1 MSLDNRFRVSELMS
15 SGSRAI
21 VSQDPVSKTH
31 TFYADSKLVVSGST
45 DGGDSN
51 VPFTHIKGERDGE
64 LVGYV
69 EKPAYIE
76 QDLKRAVDTVVD
88 ELITPPKPER
98 PDVVPRPVY
107 DALEDR
113 YQETLAE
120 LERANETIRN
130 LNGQIATLQAELQAT
145 LVENDSLKVQKAIL
159 DNQFQQQIERYKE
172 MTQKVTVAIVKAAK
186 EANNRVR
193 LQSTVEGLIAQK
205 DVLRQQ
211 LLSQRQ
217 LILGLTDQLDA
228 GVAQLNAQI
237 AQAAENRKIQA
248 DIDEQKRI
256 AFENEKE
263 QLESQL
269 SGAAAETAAAA
280 AGLVPF
286 INGKSYYGVKGE
298 MSHSKIN
305 NFDIGFITNRLNP
318 SAGKAGMLRI
328 QNLKDS
334 GAKITKVSLNVSGGG
349 SAAKFGPL
357 GLVNGKTQNKLGT
370 TKSVII
376 NQGADQAIPLYFN
389 EQLGGSADTV
399 LPVRYKADS
408 RVYTGTFTVTITY
421 DDNTTE
427 TSDSLSWAVY
437 KYANGDGGS

>member
-51 VPFTHIKGERDGE
+51 VPFTHVKGERDGE
-64 LVGYV
+64 LIGYV

-88 ELITPPKPER
+88 ELIAPPKPER

-113 YQETLAE
+113 YQETLTE
-120 LERANETIRN
+120 LENANETIRE

-145 LVENDSLKVQKAIL
+145 LVENDALKVQKAIL

-172 MTQKVTVAIVKAAK
+172 MTQKVTVAIVKATK
-186 EANNRVR
+186 EANDRVR

-228 GVAQLNAQI
+228 GVAALNAQI
-237 AQAAENRKIQA
+237 SSAAEQRKIAA
-248 DIDEQKRI
+248 DVAEQQRL
-256 AFENEKE
+256 ALENQKE
-263 QLESQL
+263 QVESQL
-269 SGAAAETAAAA
+269 AGAAAESLAAAQ
-280 AGLVPF
+280 GLVPF
-286 INGKSYYGVKGE
+286 DDNESYYGVKSDGND
-298 MSHSKIN
+298 SNWGGADLGWTTS
-305 NFDIGFITNRLNP
+305 RLYP
-318 SAGKAGMLRI
+318 AAGKAGTLTI

-334 GAKITKVSLNVSGGG
+334 GAKITKLSVSVSGGLINPNDPKYKDGPLGFSTDNGIPPKSLNVNIDKG
-349 SAAKFGPL
+349 SKA
-357 GLVNGKTQNKLGT
+357 N
-370 TKSVII
+370 
-376 NQGADQAIPLYFN
+376 IPLYFN
-389 EQLGGSADTV
+389 KKIGGEN
-399 LPVRYKADS
+399 LPNPNRQGEDAQTYRGSFVITA
-408 RVYTGTFTVTITY
+408 TY
-421 DDNTTE
+421 DDGSTTKS
-427 TSDSLSWAVY
+427 TSLAWAVH
-437 KYANGDGGS
+437 KLDKR

>member
-1 MSLDNRFRVSELMS
+1 MSLENRFRVSELMS

-45 DGGDSN
+45 DGGESN
-51 VPFTHIKGERDGE
+51 IPFTHIKGERDGE
-64 LVGYV
+64 LTGYV
-69 EKPAYIE
+69 EKPAYVE

-88 ELITPPKPER
+88 ELIAPPKPER

-113 YQETLAE
+113 FQTTLAE
-120 LERANETIRN
+120 LERANETIRQ
-130 LNGQIATLQAELQAT
+130 LNGQISTLQAELQAT
-145 LVENDSLKVQKAIL
+145 LVENDALKVQKAIL

-228 GVAQLNAQI
+228 GVAALNAQI
-237 AQAAENRKIQA
+237 ESAAEQRKIAA
-248 DIDEQKRI
+248 DVAEQQRL
-256 AFENEKE
+256 ALENQQE

-269 SGAAAETAAAA
+269 AGAAAETAAAA

-286 INGKSYYGVKGE
+286 DDNQSFYGVKSDGY
-298 MSHSKIN
+298 
-305 NFDIGFITNRLNP
+305 DTNWAGADLGWTTKQKNIP
-318 SAGKAGMLRI
+318 PGKAGTLTI

-334 GAKITKVSLNVSGGG
+334 GAKIVKVSVSLTGQLINPADVKYKDGPFGFSSDNGIPPKTLSVSIDKG
-349 SAAKFGPL
+349 SK
-357 GLVNGKTQNKLGT
+357 
-370 TKSVII
+370 I
-376 NQGADQAIPLYFN
+376 NIPLYFN
-389 EQLGGSADTV
+389 KKIGGEN
-399 LPVRYKADS
+399 LPNPNRDRSGNKSTTYKGNFVITA
-408 RVYTGTFTVTITY
+408 TY
-421 DDNTTE
+421 DDGTT
-427 TSDSLSWAVY
+427 TKSNSLSWAVR
-437 KYANGDGGS
+437 KNRG

>member
-31 TFYADSKLVVSGST
+31 TFYADSKAVVAGTSE
-45 DGGDSN
+45 GGDS
-51 VPFTHIKGERDGE
+51 PYTHIKGERDGE
-64 LVGYV
+64 LIGYV
-69 EKPAYIE
+69 EKPAYVE

-88 ELITPPKPER
+88 ELIAPPKAPQR
-98 PDVVPRPVY
+98 DVVPRPVY

-113 YQETLAE
+113 YQQTSSDLDK
-120 LERANETIRN
+120 ANEEIRILKGN
-130 LNGQIATLQAELQAT
+130 IATLQAQLQAT

-172 MTQKVTVAIVKAAK
+172 MTQKVTTAIVKATK
-186 EANNRVR
+186 EANDRVR

-237 AQAAENRKIQA
+237 NSAAEQRKIAA
-248 DIDEQKRI
+248 DVAEQSRLAI
-256 AFENEKE
+256 ENQKE

-269 SGAAAETAAAA
+269 AGAAAESAAAA

-286 INGKSYYGVKGE
+286 SDNESFYGVKSDGND
-298 MSHSKIN
+298 SAWGN
-305 NFDIGFITNRLNP
+305 ATIGWTTSAANRK
-318 SAGKAGMLRI
+318 AGKAGTLTI

-334 GAKITKVSLNVSGGG
+334 GAKIVKVSLSLTGELINPSDVRYKDGPFGFSSDNGVPPKTLNVSINKG
-349 SAAKFGPL
+349 S
-357 GLVNGKTQNKLGT
+357 KTN
-370 TKSVII
+370 
-376 NQGADQAIPLYFN
+376 IPLYFN
-389 EQLGGSADTV
+389 KLIGGENKPEPNRDRAGNRAQD
-399 LPVRYKADS
+399 YKGNF
-408 RVYTGTFTVTITY
+408 VITLTY
-421 DDNTTE
+421 DDGTT
-427 TSDSLSWAVY
+427 TKSSSLSWAVR
-437 KYANGDGGS
+437 KNRG